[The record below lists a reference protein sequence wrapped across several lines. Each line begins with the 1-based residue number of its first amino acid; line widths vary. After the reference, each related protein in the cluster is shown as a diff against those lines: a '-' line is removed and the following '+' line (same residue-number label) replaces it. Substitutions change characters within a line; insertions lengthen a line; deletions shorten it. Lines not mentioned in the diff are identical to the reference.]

1 MDEVSWHVRL
11 DLPTTTGKGTRIIAV
26 RLVPFMLLPRLVP
39 GSSGTLCRQ
48 PRRHWRCT
56 DRNGAG
62 HDRRLDR
69 LAVVYGRK
77 RLTLPA

>member
-48 PRRHWRCT
+48 PRRHWLLIATAPVMTEDLTAWQSST
-56 DRNGAG
+56 DAN
-62 HDRRLDR
+62 D
-69 LAVVYGRK
+69 
-77 RLTLPA
+77 